1 VLSLLFRVA
10 VAVAIFVVVLKIGL
24 WAIRMIAQPAPPP
37 LPKGE
42 LRRINAKY
50 RCSVCGME
58 MRVMLAPDEDPE
70 PPRHCMEEMDLLP
83 ARE

>member
-1 VLSLLFRVA
+1 
-10 VAVAIFVVVLKIGL
+10 
-24 WAIRMIAQPAPPP
+24 
-37 LPKGE
+37 
-42 LRRINAKY
+42 
-50 RCSVCGME
+50 VCGME